1 MGSRSVVFVGVLAVA
16 AGACAETSEPRQ
28 RDSLRLDVGPWGG
41 VEVVGFAEAPP
52 IETDQLPVY
61 ELLDLGI
68 AAVDAVVDA
77 ETGTLVWI
85 DARGRLWM
93 DAGDGARG
101 IGEQVIPGLAAARG
115 KLAFAVRLDGPETA
129 PFAIDLRTLEVTA
142 LDDAPGPDEV
152 LAWSPDGREVLLLS
166 GRTGLAS
173 LFAAGADGAASADGG
188 AGARQLTNVG
198 LAPGRGL
205 DVRRV
210 APAPVRARDVAWGAR
225 GIAYR
230 AGEGGVFVLE
240 PGRELRRV
248 DVGDRVAIE
257 EVVR

>member
-1 MGSRSVVFVGVLAVA
+1 MGTRSVVFVGVLVVA
-16 AGACAETSEPRQ
+16 AGACAEAGEQ
-28 RDSLRLDVGPWGG
+28 REAGSLRLDIGVWGG
-41 VEVVGFAEAPP
+41 VEVIGVAEPP
-52 IETDQLPVY
+52 AVDTDQLPVY

-68 AAVDAVVDA
+68 SAVDAVVDG

-85 DARGRLWM
+85 DARGVLWM

-129 PFAIDLRTLEVTA
+129 PFAIDLRTLELTA

-173 LFAAGADGAASADGG
+173 LFAAGADGP

-248 DVGDRVAIE
+248 DERAAIE